1 MTVKTKHGEFE
12 CRELTFKD
20 RRKLH
25 RLEVTTLGADGKI
38 NLEKY
43 YDVMEFVMTYAFS
56 NPEAEL
62 GHLDDTEIDTVL
74 SEVYNRYK
82 NPPKKKS

>member
-25 RLEVTTLGADGKI
+25 RLEVTTLDADGSI

-62 GHLDDTEIDTVL
+62 GHLEDTEIDTVL
-74 SEVYNRYK
+74 SEIYNRYK
-82 NPPKKKS
+82 NPPKKKH

>member
-1 MTVKTKHGEFE
+1 MTITTKHGDFE

-25 RLEVTTLGADGKI
+25 RLEVTTLDADGLI

-43 YDVMEFVMTYAFS
+43 YDVLEFIMRFAFAD
-56 NPEAEL
+56 PEAAL
-62 GHLDDTEIDTVL
+62 GHLNDTEIDTVL
-74 SEVYNRYK
+74 SEIYTRYK
-82 NPPKKKS
+82 NPPKKKH